1 MYANYFRGTR
11 NLTVFIFR
19 QQRFQIL
26 IWLISL
32 IGITLSVAA
41 AYPNIYNDEQSRQA
55 ASLTMDNPAMVA
67 MLGPGYELK
76 SYLHSIGSM
85 FANEMLLFT
94 AIAVAVMSILL
105 VGRAT
110 RGDEEDGRIEMIR
123 ALSVGR
129 LSYPSAV
136 MIVIVVTNVLLTIL
150 TGIGLA
156 SLGIEGMGLG
166 SSLLYGSIL
175 GVTGLLFAAFTAIF
189 AQLAETSRGTKMYSF
204 ILLIIAYLVRA
215 VGDVSSDILSWISP
229 LGWTVRTGVFWEDN
243 WWSIIIVS
251 MIAMVFGAFA
261 FYLHSIRDLGSG
273 FIAARKGNTQASP
286 FLQTTFGLT
295 FRLQRTA
302 IIAWAIG
309 IFALSSSFGAIL
321 GDLETYF
328 VDIEF
333 MQAFIEAEADYT
345 LTEQFIPLL
354 MAIMSLIGLIPA
366 VMVVLNLKG
375 EEVKNHT
382 ENFYSRAVSRTRVL
396 GSYCFLAIAVSVI
409 MQSLIALGLWSV
421 SQAVMDETL
430 SFYTTFAAAYVY
442 LPALWVVIGLII
454 GVIGVVPKISGAI
467 WIYVVYCFVVVYLGG
482 LLDFPKWVNN
492 LSVFEHIPQIPV
504 DDGNF
509 LTFMALTLIAL
520 LLTITGFVGYNRRDI
535 TG

>member
-67 MLGPGYELK
+67 MLGTGYELK

-136 MIVIVVTNVLLTIL
+136 MIVIVVTNVLLAIL

-251 MIAMVFGAFA
+251 MIAVVFGAFA

-273 FIAARKGNTQASP
+273 FIAARKG
-286 FLQTTFGLT
+286 
-295 FRLQRTA
+295 
-302 IIAWAIG
+302 
-309 IFALSSSFGAIL
+309 
-321 GDLETYF
+321 
-328 VDIEF
+328 
-333 MQAFIEAEADYT
+333 
-345 LTEQFIPLL
+345 
-354 MAIMSLIGLIPA
+354 
-366 VMVVLNLKG
+366 
-375 EEVKNHT
+375 
-382 ENFYSRAVSRTRVL
+382 
-396 GSYCFLAIAVSVI
+396 
-409 MQSLIALGLWSV
+409 
-421 SQAVMDETL
+421 
-430 SFYTTFAAAYVY
+430 
-442 LPALWVVIGLII
+442 
-454 GVIGVVPKISGAI
+454 
-467 WIYVVYCFVVVYLGG
+467 
-482 LLDFPKWVNN
+482 
-492 LSVFEHIPQIPV
+492 
-504 DDGNF
+504 
-509 LTFMALTLIAL
+509 
-520 LLTITGFVGYNRRDI
+520 
-535 TG
+535 